1 MKSKERRERER
12 EDGHRACMFYF
23 FFFLLGG
30 LCLDELALSYHKK
43 ARIVDVLKRV
53 LFQVAKDVKLCLS
66 LRTSVAL

>member
-1 MKSKERRERER
+1 
-12 EDGHRACMFYF
+12 MFYF